1 MTTYYAAW
9 DENLDDSD
17 EDDTEK
23 AMQNLR
29 PFQPPYRPE
38 YETTITARTYPWR
51 QRDFITSDYH
61 KAAIDGWLERT
72 GETFKHNATMA
83 NLLARQERAQL
94 ENIRLQGAIERRQ
107 HEYGVTERMLVHTR
121 GY

>member
-1 MTTYYAAW
+1 MTTYYAGW

-17 EDDTEK
+17 EDNDT
-23 AMQNLR
+23 AMEDLP
-29 PFQPPYRPE
+29 PFQAPYKPT

-51 QRDFITSDYH
+51 QRDFITSNYQ
-61 KAAIDGWLERT
+61 KAAIDSWLERT

-83 NLLARQERAQL
+83 QLLARQERVQL
-94 ENIRLQGAIERRQ
+94 QNIALQGAIERRQ